1 MDKERIGP
9 KPLLLPMPVVIVGVT
24 VNRKPSFIM
33 ATGCNVA
40 LLKPLAFT
48 VALEKDQCILEGINK
63 QGIFSINVPSIG
75 LIEKVD
81 YCSISSGGD
90 KDQSKFFNTFYGTL
104 EGAPLIEECPLNHE
118 CKATHN
124 LDLSTHLLVVGE
136 VIETHVD
143 KRCLAYGAL
152 NIEKVMPVF
161 TTYTLVSK
169 QYRQLGKVVGKSFY
183 IGKKERGSG
192 ICP

>member
-9 KPLLLPMPVVIVGVT
+9 KPLLLPMPVVIIGVT

-48 VALEKDQCILEGINK
+48 VALEKDQCILEGIDK
-63 QGIFSINVPSIG
+63 HGLFSINVPSFD

-81 YCSISSGGD
+81 YCSIFSGRD
-90 KDQSKFFNTFYGTL
+90 KDQSKFFNIFYGTL
-104 EGAPLIEECPLNHE
+104 EGAPLIDECPLNHE
-118 CKATHN
+118 CKAIHK
-124 LDLSTHLLVVGE
+124 LDLSSHLLVIGE

-169 QYRQLGKVVGKSFY
+169 QYRQLGKVVGRSFHMGHGRF
-183 IGKKERGSG
+183 IKEED
-192 ICP
+192 

>member
-9 KPLLLPMPVVIVGVT
+9 KPLLLPMPVVIVGVN
-24 VNRKPSFIM
+24 VNSKPNFIM

-48 VALEKDQCILEGINK
+48 VALEKDQYIMEGINK
-63 QGIFSINVPSIG
+63 HGIFSINVPSIG

-81 YCSISSGGD
+81 YCSIFSGSD
-90 KDQSKFFNTFYGTL
+90 KAQSKFFNTFYGTL

-118 CKATHN
+118 CKAINN
-124 LDLSTHLLVVGE
+124 LDLSSHLLVIGE

-143 KRCLAYGAL
+143 KSCLAYGAL

-183 IGKKERGSG
+183 TGQEKTGIG
-192 ICP
+192 